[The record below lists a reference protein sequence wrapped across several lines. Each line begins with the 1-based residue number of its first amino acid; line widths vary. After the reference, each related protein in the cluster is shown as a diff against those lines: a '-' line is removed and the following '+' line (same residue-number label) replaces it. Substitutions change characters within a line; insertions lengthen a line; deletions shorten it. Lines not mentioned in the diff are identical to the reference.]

1 MLLNLLSYYT
11 AAYEIMSLS
20 RHFKLMPP
28 STRRV
33 NLVQVDV
40 KVNGR
45 RKCLLYRKA
54 ARIVVNPSYGKGGG
68 DPEFEVN
75 ISAFS

>member
-1 MLLNLLSYYT
+1 MLLTLLGYYN
-11 AAYEIMSLS
+11 AAYETMNLS
-20 RHFKLMPP
+20 RHFKVLPP
-28 STRRV
+28 SIRRM

-40 KVNGR
+40 KVTGR

-68 DPEFEVN
+68 DRDFEVN
-75 ISAFS
+75 ISAFK